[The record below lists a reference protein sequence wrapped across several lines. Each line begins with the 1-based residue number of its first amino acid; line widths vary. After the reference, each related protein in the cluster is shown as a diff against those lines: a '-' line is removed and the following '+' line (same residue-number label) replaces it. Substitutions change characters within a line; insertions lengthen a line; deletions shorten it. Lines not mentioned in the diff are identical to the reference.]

1 MKRLVLCA
9 ALLAGP
15 HAAAADTLLQ
25 VWQQAR
31 ANDPAF
37 AAADAQLRAANA
49 AAPAA
54 LAALLP
60 HFTVSAGAGPQKD
73 YIAGPEFDGIGFEPV
88 SETDKIGVST
98 WTTSL
103 TQTLF
108 DWSALKT
115 RTAAGFAVR
124 AAAATYQANL
134 EQLNVQVA
142 TDYVAVLGAAVDV
155 AALQDAASFFSTQ
168 YRDAEARYRAG
179 LEGIIGAQE
188 ALAAARAIEAQAL
201 QARQTLIAAQQTLAG
216 LTGDE
221 TVQVSGTL
229 PDDVALPAAYS
240 LADWLAQAQT
250 GNPTLAA
257 AQLTVDDDGALV
269 AAARGGYL
277 PSVSLQLQHVQADQG
292 GSQGYSDFGIA
303 GSGPGNQVQAD
314 NSVTVQMTW
323 NLFDGG
329 ATHAAADRAA
339 ATRDQAVA
347 DAATARLAVI
357 TAIHTND
364 IALALDEARL
374 QAARA
379 ATAAA
384 ASAVRASTDGV
395 RAGLVSEDDLIA
407 DRQQLLSAQLNLH
420 EAAVAAIGHELAL
433 AQAAGSA
440 TPALISTLS
449 AILAQPPGKDP
460 DHE

>member
-1 MKRLVLCA
+1 MRVFFA
-9 ALLAGP
+9 YALLLALP

-25 VWQQAR
+25 VWQEAR
-31 ANDPAF
+31 ANDPAY
-37 AAADAQLRAANA
+37 AAADAQLRAARA

-60 HFTVSAGAGPQKD
+60 HVTISAGAGPQKD

-98 WTTSL
+98 WTASL

-124 AAAATYQANL
+124 AAAATYQASL

-142 TDYVAVLGAAVDV
+142 TDYVAVLGAAADV
-155 AALQDAASFFSTQ
+155 ACLQSAAGFFAAQYQDAQ
-168 YRDAEARYRAG
+168 ARYRAG
-179 LEGIIGAQE
+179 LSGIIGAQE
-188 ALAAARAIEAQAL
+188 ALAAARAIDAQSL
-201 QARQTLIAAQQTLAG
+201 QAQQTLIAAQQT
-216 LTGDE
+216 
-221 TVQVSGTL
+221 
-229 PDDVALPAAYS
+229 
-240 LADWLAQAQT
+240 
-250 GNPTLAA
+250 GNPALAA
-257 AQLTVDDDGALV
+257 DQLTVDDDGALV
-269 AAARGGYL
+269 SAAQGGYL
-277 PSVSLQLQHVQADQG
+277 PSVSLQLQHVQTDQG
-292 GSQGYSDFGIA
+292 GSQGFIDFGEA
-303 GSGPGNQVQAD
+303 GSGPGNQVLAD
-314 NSVTVQMTW
+314 NSVTVQMSW
-323 NLFDGG
+323 NVFDGG
-329 ATHAAADRAA
+329 ATHAEADRAA
-339 ATRDQAVA
+339 AARDQAVA
-347 DAATARLAVI
+347 DEATARLAVI

-364 IALALDEARL
+364 IALALDQARL

-379 ATAAA
+379 TAAAA

-420 EAAVAAIGHELAL
+420 EAEVASIGHELAL

-449 AILAQPPGKDP
+449 AILAQTGEEGPQP
-460 DHE
+460 

>member
-1 MKRLVLCA
+1 MKRLMLCA
-9 ALLAGP
+9 ALLAAP
-15 HAAAADTLLQ
+15 QTAAADTLLQ

-37 AAADAQLRAANA
+37 AAADAQLRAARS

-60 HFTVSAGAGPQKD
+60 HFTVAAGAGPQKD
-73 YIAGPEFDGIGFEPV
+73 FFSVPQFDGIGFEPV
-88 SETDKIGVST
+88 TQTEKIGVST

-103 TQTLF
+103 TQSLF
-108 DWSALKT
+108 DWTALKT
-115 RTAAGFAVR
+115 HTAADFAVR
-124 AAAATYQANL
+124 AAAATYQASL
-134 EQLNVQVA
+134 EALNVQVA
-142 TDYVAVLGAAVDV
+142 TDYVAVLGAAADV
-155 AALQDAASFFSTQ
+155 ASLQAAAGFFAGQYQDAQ
-168 YRDAEARYRAG
+168 ARYRAG
-179 LEGIIGAQE
+179 MTGIIGGQE
-188 ALAAARAIEAQAL
+188 ALAAARAIDAQAL
-201 QARQTLIAAQQTLAG
+201 QARQTLIAAEQTLAG

-221 TVQVSGTL
+221 TVQASGTL
-229 PDDVALPAAYS
+229 PDHVALPLHDS

-257 AQLTVDDDGALV
+257 AQLNVDDDGALV
-269 AAARGGYL
+269 AAAKGGYL
-277 PSVSLQLQHVQADQG
+277 PSVSLQLQHVQTDQG

-303 GSGPGNQVQAD
+303 GAGPGNQVQAD

-323 NLFDGG
+323 NVFDGG

-357 TAIHTND
+357 TSIHTND
-364 IALALDEARL
+364 LALALDEARL
-374 QAARA
+374 EAARA
-379 ATAAA
+379 AAAAA
-384 ASAVRASTDGV
+384 ASAVHASSDGV

-420 EAAVAAIGHELAL
+420 EAAVASIGHELAL

-449 AILAQPPGKDP
+449 AILAQTGPEGTQP
-460 DHE
+460 